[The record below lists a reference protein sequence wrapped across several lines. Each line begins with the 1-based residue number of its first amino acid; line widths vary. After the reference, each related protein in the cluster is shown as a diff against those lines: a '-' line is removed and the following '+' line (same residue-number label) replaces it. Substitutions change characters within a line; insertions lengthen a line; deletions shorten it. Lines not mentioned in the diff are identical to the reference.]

1 MREVSMAEVRRF
13 ELSAWNAIVGL
24 GTGERFVRAS
34 DYDAIAAELAS
45 QVAWKE
51 RYMREVLE
59 AAERI
64 RALEDALRLA
74 EPLLPPNAPWGIVNK
89 VRKTLDRGGD
99 AALVSANAKP
109 GAASGR
115 KHAGPGR

>member
-1 MREVSMAEVRRF
+1 MGSSEVRRF

-34 DYDAIAAELAS
+34 DYDALAAELAS

-64 RALEDALRLA
+64 RELE
-74 EPLLPPNAPWGIVNK
+74 
-89 VRKTLDRGGD
+89 
-99 AALVSANAKP
+99 AALARAKELVYRP
-109 GAASGR
+109 FPMPLVIDTYTTFYVEWCTDRERIFATVDRTGE
-115 KHAGPGR
+115 P